1 MGIGSGGRLGATA
14 AVLPG
19 SGLSKIHIGQYG
31 CRNICIIIEEYLI
44 KQGEIVAQLLCI
56 IENNSRYINQRIAP
70 ACFTPSTTH
79 IF

>member
-1 MGIGSGGRLGATA
+1 METVNVNQQFWRKWGWGNMGSGSGGRLGATA

-44 KQGEIVAQLLCI
+44 KQGE
-56 IENNSRYINQRIAP
+56 S
-70 ACFTPSTTH
+70 
-79 IF
+79 